1 MKRFY
6 TDVAVVAVAG
16 GWTITLDGRTV
27 KTPRKAPLIVPN
39 PAVAQMIADEWAA
52 QGADIRPSEMVV
64 TGLANAAIDVI
75 GPDPAPV
82 RDDLSRYAETDA
94 LAYRGEDAGLLA
106 RQVAEWNPLLDWAER
121 RWGVTFRLAAGVMHV
136 DQPAATVAALRSAV
150 AALGAWQLAGLS
162 PLVTMGGSLVVAL
175 GMLEGAMT
183 AAAGYAAVTLE
194 ERYQEELW
202 GADSDAVKTRARRE
216 REWLAAAGYLAALSR
231 PATDCSFGR

>member
-1 MKRFY
+1 MKRLY
-6 TDVAVVAVAG
+6 TDVAVLEVAA

-27 KTPRKAPLIVPN
+27 KTPRRADLVVPN
-39 PAVAQMIADEWAA
+39 AEVAALIAAEWAA
-52 QGADIRPSEMVV
+52 QGDVIQPAEMVA

-94 LAYRGEDAGLLA
+94 LAYRGEDVGLLA
-106 RQVAEWNPLLDWAER
+106 RQAAEWNPLLDRAER
-121 RWGVTFRLAAGVMHV
+121 RWGVMFRLAAGVMHV
-136 DQPAATVAALRSAV
+136 DQPTATVAALRSAV
-150 AALGAWQLAGLS
+150 AALDAWQLAGLS

-175 GMLEGAMT
+175 GVLERAIT
-183 AAAGYAAVTLE
+183 AEAGWAAVTLE

-216 REWLAAAGYLAALSR
+216 REWLAACRFIAAL
-231 PATDCSFGR
+231 PAD